1 MDFWNNIL
9 DENILKTNVNFA
21 AMFVLNYECLK
32 DFVVNQ
38 IRDFFADNIKF
49 DRDRTI
55 YEESHAYKDEVRSL
69 DENIENASLKW
80 FIQSDAITQSDYDT
94 YQKIRKRRDDITH
107 ELLKNLNEG
116 FKESDVKLFSDL
128 LSIYSKLDKWW
139 INEIEIPISGEDV
152 PEDYDRESVCGGQ
165 AVELSIINSI
175 ILANKGN
182 EYKDLLKT
190 ISEMNNP
197 KLNEEGKCC
206 EEGKSL

>member
-32 DFVVNQ
+32 DYVINQ
-38 IRDFFADNIKF
+38 IREFYSEHIKF
-49 DRDRTI
+49 EGDRPI
-55 YEESHAYKDEVRSL
+55 YEESKAYKDEVRSL
-69 DENIENASLKW
+69 DNNIENASLKW

-94 YQKIRKRRDDITH
+94 YQKIRERRNDITH

-116 FKESDVKLFSDL
+116 FTEADAILFSDL

-152 PEDYDRESVCGGQ
+152 PDDYDREGVCGGQ
-165 AVELSIINSI
+165 AMVLSIINSI
-175 ILANKGN
+175 ILAGKGD
-182 EYKDLLKT
+182 EYKGLLK
-190 ISEMNNP
+190 IRSEMNNS
-197 KLNEEGKCC
+197 K
-206 EEGKSL
+206 

>member
-1 MDFWNNIL
+1 MIH
-9 DENILKTNVNFA
+9 IK
-21 AMFVLNYECLK
+21 
-32 DFVVNQ
+32 NQ
-38 IRDFFADNIKF
+38 EKKGWHNPWI
-49 DRDRTI
+49 
-55 YEESHAYKDEVRSL
+55 V
-69 DENIENASLKW
+69 
-80 FIQSDAITQSDYDT
+80 
-94 YQKIRKRRDDITH
+94 
-107 ELLKNLNEG
+107 KNLNEG

-206 EEGKSL
+206 EEGKSLWRRRKHLKVTEEISVLL

>member
-1 MDFWNNIL
+1 M
-9 DENILKTNVNFA
+9 
-21 AMFVLNYECLK
+21 
-32 DFVVNQ
+32 
-38 IRDFFADNIKF
+38 
-49 DRDRTI
+49 
-55 YEESHAYKDEVRSL
+55 
-69 DENIENASLKW
+69 
-80 FIQSDAITQSDYDT
+80 
-94 YQKIRKRRDDITH
+94 
-107 ELLKNLNEG
+107 LKNLNEG

-139 INEIEIPISGEDV
+139 INEIKIPISGEDV

-190 ISEMNNP
+190 VSEMNNP

>member
-1 MDFWNNIL
+1 MDFWNNI
-9 DENILKTNVNFA
+9 
-21 AMFVLNYECLK
+21 
-32 DFVVNQ
+32 
-38 IRDFFADNIKF
+38 
-49 DRDRTI
+49 
-55 YEESHAYKDEVRSL
+55 L

-94 YQKIRKRRDDITH
+94 YQEIRKRGDDITH

-139 INEIEIPISGEDV
+139 INEIKIPISGEDV

-190 ISEMNNP
+190 VSEMNNP